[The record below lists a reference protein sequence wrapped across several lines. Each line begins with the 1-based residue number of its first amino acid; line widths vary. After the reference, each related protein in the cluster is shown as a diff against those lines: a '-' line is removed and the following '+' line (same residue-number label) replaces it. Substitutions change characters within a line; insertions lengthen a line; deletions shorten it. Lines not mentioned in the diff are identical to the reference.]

1 MRALCLISVK
11 AGTID
16 NVVAILRK
24 KRKIMKEIMIVTGRA
39 DISVILRGSM
49 DEINNAVIDLKKIKG
64 IVGTETMIEV
74 EVNLGW

>member
-16 NVVAILRK
+16 DVVEILRK
-24 KRKIMKEIMIVTGRA
+24 KRKTLKEIMIVTGRA
-39 DISVILRGSM
+39 DISVILRGTL
-49 DEINNAVIDLKKIKG
+49 DEINTAVIDLKKIKG
-64 IVGTETMIEV
+64 IQSTETMIEV